1 MNLSRLSR
9 MMVAVSVLTVTGATA
24 PVTGVASAQTSA
36 TAPITC
42 AIAQGPLTAQQ
53 ESVVNDYEVQVA
65 RANARHTPVPV
76 MPDEVFVLIGCIS
89 PASQTGAQTPAS
101 SPPSPTPATGAAQT
115 AVSTPTPSTTS
126 APSGTFTCPPN
137 GLSKAQLSQINDYE
151 VLVAKANAKHT
162 LVPEIPSDVAAF
174 IACQ

>member
-9 MMVAVSVLTVTGATA
+9 MMVAVSVLAVA
-24 PVTGVASAQTSA
+24 PVGGVASAQVSA

-89 PASQTGAQTPAS
+89 PASQTGKQTPAS
-101 SPPSPTPATGAAQT
+101 SPPEEVRPALCGAARSRAHSYRETHAQPASPWRAARCKSARAILT
-115 AVSTPTPSTTS
+115 ALS
-126 APSGTFTCPPN
+126 APARSTNKLGGICGGCSSPKS
-137 GLSKAQLSQINDYE
+137 L
-151 VLVAKANAKHT
+151 
-162 LVPEIPSDVAAF
+162 
-174 IACQ
+174 